1 MTDMYSIGTSG
12 IRAYQR
18 ALSTISVNISN
29 AENPNYVRRNLRLAE
44 LTSSAGINPYFIHQT
59 GFGGVEIG
67 GISRSTDPF
76 LEANVRLTG
85 AALYGAET
93 RFRWMKNAETALGD
107 TEHGVGAKFN
117 KLFAI
122 AEELASAP
130 FNSVLRN
137 QFISEI
143 DASVT
148 AINRTANVLATLSG
162 QISGAAEQ
170 EVITFNEAIEN
181 LAKTNLAL
189 RIATNGSSKQAALLD
204 QRDAALAVL
213 SERADVTISFADKGV
228 ANISYDGQSLVD
240 VGQTNTLSVI
250 SGASGNI
257 SLAVNGISV
266 TAPSRGS
273 LSALLSSATTTVQR
287 RTELDNLANQ
297 FAVDINAW
305 QAAGETNAGVAGPPL
320 LNAAGGATALTMITR
335 DPADLALATA
345 GGATN
350 GNIANFSALRGSTGV
365 EQIWTNIVGAQ
376 AIVTASA
383 QSENAAAK
391 AQYEAAREARDSLSS
406 VDLDREAADLLR
418 YQEAYNA
425 SARVIQVAREN
436 MQNILAL
443 F

>member
-1 MTDMYSIGTSG
+1 MMDMYSIGTSG

-18 ALSTISVNISN
+18 ALSTISINISN
-29 AENPNYVRRNLRLAE
+29 AENPNYVRRDLRLNE
-44 LTSSAGINPYFIHQT
+44 LTTTGISPYFIQQF

-67 GISRSTDPF
+67 GISRATDPF

-93 RFRWMKNAETALGD
+93 RSRWMKGTETALGD
-107 TEHGVGAKFN
+107 TEHGIGAKLT

-130 FNSVLRN
+130 FNAVLRN

-148 AINRTANVLATLSG
+148 AINRTANDLANLSS

-170 EVITFNEAIEN
+170 EVNTFNQALDD

-189 RIATNGSSKQAALLD
+189 RIAADGSSKQAALLD

-213 SERADVTISFADKGV
+213 SERMDVTISFADKGV

-240 VGQTNTLSVI
+240 VGQTNSLSV
-250 SGASGNI
+250 
-257 SLAVNGISV
+257 VNGANGSIGFAANGNPV
-266 TAPSRGS
+266 AAPSRGS
-273 LSALLSSATTTVQR
+273 LSALTSSAATTVQR
-287 RTELDNLANQ
+287 RAELDNLATQ
-297 FAVDINAW
+297 FAADINAW
-305 QAAGETNAGVAGPPL
+305 QAAGETNAGAAGPPI
-320 LNAAGGATALTMITR
+320 LNATGGAAALNMLTR
-335 DPADLALATA
+335 DPADLALATP
-345 GGATN
+345 GGASN
-350 GNIANFSALRGSTGV
+350 GNIINFSALRGATGV
-365 EQIWTNIVGAQ
+365 EQTWTNIVGAQ
-376 AIVTASA
+376 AIATASA

-391 AQYEAAREARDSLSS
+391 AQYEAAREARDNLSS

-436 MQNILAL
+436 IQSILAL

>member
-1 MTDMYSIGTSG
+1 MMDMYSIGTSG

-18 ALSTISVNISN
+18 SLSTISINISN
-29 AENPNYVRRNLRLAE
+29 AENPNYVRRDLRLNE
-44 LTSSAGINPYFIHQT
+44 LTTTGINPYFIQQL

-67 GISRSTDPF
+67 GISRATDPF
-76 LEANVRLTG
+76 LEANVRLMG

-93 RFRWMKNAETALGD
+93 RSRWMKGAETALGD
-107 TEHGVGAKFN
+107 TEQGIGAKIT

-130 FNSVLRN
+130 FNAVLRN

-148 AINRTANVLATLSG
+148 AINRTANDLGNLSS
-162 QISGAAEQ
+162 QITGAAEQ
-170 EVITFNEAIEN
+170 EVNTFNQTLDD
-181 LAKTNLAL
+181 LAKINLAL
-189 RIATNGSSKQAALLD
+189 RIAADGSPKQAALLD

-213 SERADVTISFADKGV
+213 SERVDVTISFVDKGV
-228 ANISYDGQSLVD
+228 ANISFDGQSLVD
-240 VGQTNTLSVI
+240 VGQTNSLSI
-250 SGASGNI
+250 
-257 SLAVNGISV
+257 VNGANGSIDFIANGNPV
-266 TAPSRGS
+266 AAPSRGS
-273 LSALLSSATTTVQR
+273 LSALISSAATTVQR
-287 RTELDNLANQ
+287 RAELDNLATQ
-297 FAVDINAW
+297 FATDINAW
-305 QAAGETNAGVAGPPL
+305 QTAGETNAGTAGSPL
-320 LNAAGGATALTMITR
+320 LNATGGAAALTMATR
-335 DPADLALATA
+335 DPADLALASP
-345 GGATN
+345 GGASN
-350 GNIANFSALRGSTGV
+350 GNIINFSALRGATGV
-365 EQIWTNIVGAQ
+365 EQVWTNIVGAQ

-391 AQYEAAREARDSLSS
+391 AQYEAAREARDNLSS

-436 MQNILAL
+436 IQSILAL